1 VIRGEIWTVAGG
13 VYASKPRPA
22 VILQDDRFDGTDS
35 VTVCP
40 LTSTDV
46 SAPLM
51 RLSIAPDVLSGLN
64 DVSFVMVDKLT
75 TVRRAKLSQRVGRLS
90 ASQLVDLERLVMVF
104 LGLAD

>member
-1 VIRGEIWTVAGG
+1 MIRGEIWTVAGG

-35 VTVCP
+35 VSVCP

-46 SAPLM
+46 GAPLLRM
-51 RLSIAPDVLSGLN
+51 PLAPDTTSGL
-64 DVSFVMVDKLT
+64 DAASFIMVDKIT
-75 TVRRAKLSQRVGRLS
+75 TVRRTNVHSRIGRLS
-90 ASQLVDLERLVMVF
+90 SKQLVELERLMLVF